1 MSPPPNGPTSG
12 ASPIPP
18 NAPPQ
23 PKVAPEALALRAK
36 PRPVTRL
43 SRRALILLGSVSAL
57 TVGGLAIWALGVQH
71 GGGTPPQELYSTD
84 RKPIAESLRT
94 LPGDYGSLP
103 KTALPTGVPPLG
115 PPLPGDL
122 GRPFLRAQQ
131 EQGAPVTATTTPAGP
146 TAAEQAA
153 AAERERLRQE
163 AEAARR
169 GALFAQVR
177 QKSLD
182 QSAPE
187 SAVAGSTAP
196 PNPFSPL
203 PGSTEPT
210 PPSEAAS
217 RNGQDRKSAFL
228 NHTPDTKVYASGRLQ
243 TPASPFQ
250 VMAGTIIS
258 AAMVT
263 GLNSDLPG
271 QAIATVTEPVYDT
284 VTGKTLLIP
293 QASRL
298 LGTYDAQ
305 VSYGQSRVLLVWTRL
320 IMPDGSSIVLDRL
333 PGADTKGFAGL
344 EDETN
349 KHWGKLLAGAALSTL
364 LGVGAELGSQNSGLG
379 GTGQQTVV
387 VATSRSA
394 EESVNQVGQQLTRR
408 NLNVQPTL
416 TVRPGFPVRVIVNK
430 DLVLRPYVGASAI
443 GAAGLRP

>member
-1 MSPPPNGPTSG
+1 MSPSPSGPANGAP
-12 ASPIPP
+12 PIPP
-18 NAPPQ
+18 NVPPQ

-71 GGGTPPQELYSTD
+71 GGGMPPQELYSTD
-84 RKPIAESLRT
+84 RKPIAEGLRT

-103 KTALPTGVPPLG
+103 KSMLPAGVPPLG

-131 EQGAPVTATTTPAGP
+131 EQGAPVVTPSAPAGP
-146 TAAEQAA
+146 TAEEQAA

-169 GALFAQVR
+169 GALFVQVR
-177 QKSLD
+177 QKSD
-182 QSAPE
+182 QPAAE
-187 SAVAGSTAP
+187 AALAGPATP
-196 PNPFSPL
+196 PNPFAAL
-203 PGSTEPT
+203 PGSAESARPD
-210 PPSEAAS
+210 EAAS
-217 RNGQDRKSAFL
+217 QNGQDKKSAFL
-228 NHTPDTKVYASGRLQ
+228 NAATDTKFYASGRLQ

-250 VMAGTIIS
+250 VMAGTIIP

-284 VTGKTLLIP
+284 VTGKSLLIP
-293 QASRL
+293 QGSRL

-344 EDETN
+344 EDETDN
-349 KHWGKLLAGAALSTL
+349 HWGKLLAGAALSTL

-394 EESVNQVGQQLTRR
+394 EDSVNQVGQQVTRR

-430 DLVLRPYVGASAI
+430 DLVLRPY
-443 GAAGLRP
+443 GAAARRTGGTAP

>member
-1 MSPPPNGPTSG
+1 MSPPPNGPPAG
-12 ASPIPP
+12 APPIPP
-18 NAPPQ
+18 NIPPQ
-23 PKVAPEALALRAK
+23 PKVVPEALALRAK
-36 PRPVTRL
+36 SRPVTRL

-84 RKPIAESLRT
+84 RKPIAEGLRT

-103 KTALPTGVPPLG
+103 KPVLPAGVPLLG

-169 GALFAQVR
+169 GALFVQGR
-177 QKSLD
+177 QKSVD
-182 QSAPE
+182 QSTVEP
-187 SAVAGSTAP
+187 AVAGSSIP
-196 PNPFSPL
+196 PSPFSPL
-203 PGSTEPT
+203 PGSAESARPD
-210 PPSEAAS
+210 EAAS
-217 RNGQDRKSAFL
+217 QNGQDRKSAFL
-228 NHTPDTKVYASGRLQ
+228 HAATDNKIYASGRLL

-250 VMAGTIIS
+250 VMAGTIIP

-293 QASRL
+293 QGSRL
-298 LGTYDAQ
+298 HGTYDAQ

-344 EDETN
+344 EDETDN
-349 KHWGKLLAGAALSTL
+349 HWGKLLAGAALSTL
-364 LGVGAELGSQNSGLG
+364 LGIGAELGSQNSGLG

-394 EESVNQVGQQLTRR
+394 EESVNQVGQQVTRR

-430 DLVLRPYVGASAI
+430 DLLLRPYASAGGI
-443 GAAGLRP
+443 RAAGVRP

>member
-1 MSPPPNGPTSG
+1 MTAVPPPAAPQV
-12 ASPIPP
+12 
-18 NAPPQ
+18 PPQ
-23 PKVAPEALALRAK
+23 TKVAPEALALRAK

-43 SRRALILLGSVSAL
+43 SKRALILLGSVSAL
-57 TVGGLAIWALGVQH
+57 TVGGLAIWALGVNH

-84 RKPIAESLRT
+84 RKPVAEGLNT
-94 LPGDYGSLP
+94 LPRDY
-103 KTALPTGVPPLG
+103 AGVPRAPVPQLG

-131 EQGAPVTATTTPAGP
+131 EGGGTVTTPEAPPGP
-146 TAAEQAA
+146 NAEEQARLAEQQ
-153 AAERERLRQE
+153 RLRQE
-163 AEAARR
+163 AEAAAR
-169 GALFAQVR
+169 GQLFVQVR
-177 QKSLD
+177 QRTD
-182 QSAPE
+182 QQVQGEA
-187 SAVAGSTAP
+187 TAP
-196 PNPFSPL
+196 TPTGLAGRDPFAPL
-203 PGSTEPT
+203 PGSAESQRQDETFT
-210 PPSEAAS
+210 Q
-217 RNGQDRKSAFL
+217 NGQDRKSAFL
-228 NHTPDTKVYASGRLQ
+228 NASVDTKIYASGRLQ

-250 VMAGTIIS
+250 VMAGTIIP

-284 VTGKTLLIP
+284 VSGRTLLIP
-293 QASRL
+293 QGSRL

-305 VSYGQSRVLLVWTRL
+305 VAYGQSRVLLVWTRL
-320 IMPDGSSIVLDRL
+320 VMPDGSSIVLDRL

-344 EDETN
+344 EDETDN
-349 KHWGKLLAGAALSTL
+349 HWSKLIAGAALSTL

-394 EESVNQVGQQLTRR
+394 EESVNQVGQQVTRR

-430 DLVLRPYVGASAI
+430 DLVLRSYGSNTASRVG
-443 GAAGLRP
+443 GTTP

>member
-1 MSPPPNGPTSG
+1 MSPPPTSPPSE
-12 ASPIPP
+12 APRIPR
-18 NAPPQ
+18 NVPPP

-57 TVGGLAIWALGVQH
+57 TIGGLAIWALGVQH
-71 GGGTPPQELYSTD
+71 NGGTPPQELYSTD
-84 RKPIAESLRT
+84 RKPIAEGLRT

-103 KTALPTGVPPLG
+103 KPALPAGVPPLG

-131 EQGAPVTATTTPAGP
+131 EQGAPVTSTAPPAGSS
-146 TAAEQAA
+146 AAEQAA

-163 AEAARR
+163 TEAARR
-169 GALFAQVR
+169 GALFVQVR
-177 QKSLD
+177 QKSVD
-182 QSAPE
+182 QATAE
-187 SAVAGSTAP
+187 QGVAGSSTP
-196 PNPFSPL
+196 PNPFAPL
-203 PGSTEPT
+203 PGSA
-210 PPSEAAS
+210 EAVRPDEAS
-217 RNGQDRKSAFL
+217 SQNGPDRKSAFL
-228 NHTPDTKVYASGRLQ
+228 TAATETKIYASGRLQ
-243 TPASPFQ
+243 TPASPYQ
-250 VMAGTIIS
+250 VMAGTIIP

-293 QASRL
+293 QGSRL

-320 IMPDGSSIVLDRL
+320 IMPDGSSIALDRL
-333 PGADTKGFAGL
+333 PATDSQGFAGIK
-344 EDETN
+344 DGTDN
-349 KHWGKLLAGAALSTL
+349 HWGKLIAGAALSTL
-364 LGVGAELGSQNSGLG
+364 LGVGAELGSQNRGLG
-379 GTGQQTVV
+379 DTGQQTVV

-394 EESVNQVGQQLTRR
+394 EDSVNQVGQQVTRR
-408 NLNVQPTL
+408 NLNVQPAL

-430 DLVLRPYVGASAI
+430 DLLLRPY
-443 GAAGLRP
+443 GAAARRTGGSAP

>member
-1 MSPPPNGPTSG
+1 MSPPPNGPASG
-12 ASPIPP
+12 APPIPP
-18 NAPPQ
+18 NISPQ

-84 RKPIAESLRT
+84 RKPIAEGLRT

-103 KTALPTGVPPLG
+103 RSTLPAGVPPLG

-131 EQGAPVTATTTPAGP
+131 EQGAPVTATATAGP
-146 TAAEQAA
+146 TPEEQAA
-153 AAERERLRQE
+153 GAERECLRQE

-169 GALFAQVR
+169 GALFVQVR
-177 QKSLD
+177 QKGVD
-182 QSAPE
+182 QSAPGP
-187 SAVAGSTAP
+187 AVAGSTTP
-196 PNPFSPL
+196 SNPFAPL
-203 PGSTEPT
+203 PGSAE
-210 PPSEAAS
+210 SARADEAAS
-217 RNGQDRKSAFL
+217 QNGQDRKSAFL
-228 NHTPDTKVYASGRLQ
+228 NAATDTKIYASSRLQ
-243 TPASPFQ
+243 IPASPLQ
-250 VMAGTIIS
+250 LMAGTIIP

-271 QAIATVTEPVYDT
+271 QAIATVTGPVYDT

-293 QASRL
+293 QGSRL

-344 EDETN
+344 EDE
-349 KHWGKLLAGAALSTL
+349 
-364 LGVGAELGSQNSGLG
+364 
-379 GTGQQTVV
+379 
-387 VATSRSA
+387 
-394 EESVNQVGQQLTRR
+394 
-408 NLNVQPTL
+408 PT
-416 TVRPGFPVRVIVNK
+416 II
-430 DLVLRPYVGASAI
+430 GASSWPARRSPPSLALEPNSARRTATW
-443 GAAGLRP
+443 AAPASRQSW

>member
-12 ASPIPP
+12 TPPIPP
-18 NAPPQ
+18 NVPPQ
-23 PKVAPEALALRAK
+23 PKVAAEALALRAK
-36 PRPVTRL
+36 PRAVTRL

-84 RKPIAESLRT
+84 RKPIAEGLRT

-103 KTALPTGVPPLG
+103 KSSLPAGVPPLG

-131 EQGAPVTATTTPAGP
+131 EQGTGVTAPVAPAGP
-146 TAAEQAA
+146 TATEQAA

-169 GALFAQVR
+169 GALFVQVR
-177 QKSLD
+177 QKSVD

-187 SAVAGSTAP
+187 PAVAGPTIPS
-196 PNPFSPL
+196 NPFAPL
-203 PGSTEPT
+203 PGSTERAREDEGT
-210 PPSEAAS
+210 TQ
-217 RNGQDRKSAFL
+217 NGQDRKSAFL
-228 NHTPDTKVYASGRLQ
+228 NAATDTKIYASGRLQ

-250 VMAGTIIS
+250 VMAGTIIP

-293 QASRL
+293 QGSRL

-333 PGADTKGFAGL
+333 PGADTKGFTGL
-344 EDETN
+344 ADGSN
-349 KHWGKLLAGAALSTL
+349 NHWGKLLAGAALSTL

-394 EESVNQVGQQLTRR
+394 EESVNQVGQQVTRR

-430 DLVLRPYVGASAI
+430 DLVLRPYGTTTASR
-443 GAAGLRP
+443 AGGVMP